1 MIALGWFIIGFA
13 LGAILT
19 IFRAA
24 LRERG
29 ARQEARRSHARF
41 RHR

>member
-1 MIALGWFIIGFA
+1 MIAGVWFFVGLA
-13 LGAILT
+13 LGAMLAT
-19 IFRAA
+19 ARAA